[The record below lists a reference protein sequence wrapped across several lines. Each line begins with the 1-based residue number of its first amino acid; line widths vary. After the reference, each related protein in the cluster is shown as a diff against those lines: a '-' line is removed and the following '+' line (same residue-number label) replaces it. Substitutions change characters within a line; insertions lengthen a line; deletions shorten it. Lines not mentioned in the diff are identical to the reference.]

1 MTVRSGMN
9 NLIIDL
15 RGLAEAGM
23 NEYTIVT
30 SGNPQTFFSDQ
41 HLQDVLDANRR
52 DVIFEPAQMYPTQ
65 ISGGSLSYQDYRSM
79 YGNYEAT
86 TGGSAIFYIQDSTGA
101 FKGTADYTSDYR
113 RGQFQ
118 FGTNQAGSVY
128 YITGR
133 SYDLNAA
140 AASVWRQKAAHYSAT
155 SFDFSTDN
163 HSISRSQVYL
173 HCLEMAA
180 YFEGMSGE
188 SIQTIPMFRSDI

>member
-1 MTVRSGMN
+1 MT

-23 NEYTIVT
+23 SEYTIVT
-30 SGNPQTFFSDQ
+30 SGNPQTYFSDQ

-79 YGNYEAT
+79 YSNYEAT
-86 TGGSAIFYIQDSTGA
+86 TGGSVIFYIQDSTGA
-101 FKGTADYTSDYR
+101 FKGTADYTPLW

-118 FGTNQAGSVY
+118 FELIRGSVY

-133 SYDLNAA
+133 LLPNAVGL
-140 AASVWRQKAAHYSAT
+140 VWDKRRLTILLHLLISA
-155 SFDFSTDN
+155 
-163 HSISRSQVYL
+163 
-173 HCLEMAA
+173 
-180 YFEGMSGE
+180 
-188 SIQTIPMFRSDI
+188 QTITVFQGHRFILTVSKWPHTLKV

>member
-1 MTVRSGMN
+1 MTARTGMA
-9 NLIIDL
+9 NLISDL
-15 RGLAEAGM
+15 RGLAEAGV
-23 NEYTIVT
+23 NEYTIEGIGSVVT
-30 SGNPQTFFSDQ
+30 YFSDDQ
-41 HLQDVLDANRR
+41 LQNILDSNRR

-65 ISGGSLSYQDYRSM
+65 IAGGSLSYQDYRSM

-86 TGGSAIFYIQDSTGA
+86 TGGSVIFYIQDSTGA
-101 FKGTADYTSDYR
+101 FKGTADYTPDYR

-118 FGTNQAGSVY
+118 FATNQAGSVY

-133 SYDLNAA
+133 SYDLNSA

-163 HSISRSQVYL
+163 HSISRSQVYT